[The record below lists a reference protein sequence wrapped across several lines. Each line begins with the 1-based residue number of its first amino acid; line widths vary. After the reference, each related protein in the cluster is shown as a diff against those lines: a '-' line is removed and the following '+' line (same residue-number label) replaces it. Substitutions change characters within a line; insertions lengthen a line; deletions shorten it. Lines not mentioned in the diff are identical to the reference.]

1 MKYSE
6 LPNPSEP
13 ADSQRRID
21 AVLRVYKHIEDTKEL
36 SEDDKAEF
44 FHCLYALKYRSILV
58 GSYTSYKVLELA
70 SQKLTL

>member
-44 FHCLYALKYRSILV
+44 FIVFMLLNIEVYLLDLILLIKY
-58 GSYTSYKVLELA
+58 
-70 SQKLTL
+70 